1 MDYYDIV
8 CDNDGIMLKMTDSRR
23 ADEIKS
29 LGDTGIRSVSDVPSP
44 KVKIM
49 SRTKGASKKMES
61 LVGRSEEV
69 IFCTTTVLR
78 FRPERFELIID
89 RAKIT
94 VIKRLFL
101 LADNIT
107 SIGLGDMFSV
117 KLSAGSFFG
126 SLTLKARYVDQP
138 IVITYLSRKKAFRA
152 KRIIEGLIVASNK
165 GIDLDEIPMD
175 ELTEEIIRIGTGV
188 R

>member
-1 MDYYDIV
+1 MSNI
-8 CDNDGIMLKMTDSRR
+8 DNAQKLEK
-23 ADEIKS
+23 
-29 LGDTGIRSVSDVPSP
+29 
-44 KVKIM
+44 
-49 SRTKGASKKMES
+49 

-69 IFCTTTVLR
+69 IFCTTTIFR
-78 FRPERFELIID
+78 FNPERYELLID

-107 SIGLGDMFSV
+107 SIGLNEVLSV
-117 KLSAGSFFG
+117 RLNAGPFFG

-138 IVITYLSRKKAFRA
+138 IVITYLSRHKAFKA
-152 KRIIEGLIVASNK
+152 KRIIEGLIIANNK
-165 GIDLDEIPMD
+165 GINLDEIPID
-175 ELTEEIIRIGTGV
+175 ELTAEIIRIGTGV